1 MLESTKVLLFSIA
14 SSGLLLPL
22 SLKMLE
28 NVQELNSS
36 FMKLDMS
43 VLGLG
48 EGSIQSSINAL
59 WLSAPDM
66 LVVVLNLTET
76 FKAK

>member
-1 MLESTKVLLFSIA
+1 
-14 SSGLLLPL
+14 
-22 SLKMLE
+22 
-28 NVQELNSS
+28 
-36 FMKLDMS
+36 MKLDMS